1 MTRTAQHDRALAHAF
16 DDLESLVQMAK
27 ERSNVLW
34 VLSQLTIV
42 NAGHKLSVE
51 ETAALIRAIED
62 ADEASSQL
70 LAKWTDQHD
79 RARNMEDG
87 QKKTDLLPV

>member
-1 MTRTAQHDRALAHAF
+1 MTRTAQGDRALAHAF
-16 DDLESLVQMAK
+16 DDLECLVQMAT
-27 ERSNVLW
+27 ERTNVVW
-34 VLSQLTIV
+34 ILSQLTIV